1 MDSETL
7 PWPLVDL
14 RPWSKLL
21 IYTPTD
27 FCQLTKGLIKNPQ
40 NYSLSQ
46 IIFFFFSID
55 KELVHQLLFCFV
67 TSNSTL
73 LISRVFQAGHFKQLP
88 KTFVCLRNIFTMS
101 YASTYNLSL
110 VFRLTLN
117 LFSFGSFSLLDLSG
131 LSCSLPDKGQFFR
144 QKAPSKLL
152 ILLCFWPKWQKFSIK
167 CNC

>member
-1 MDSETL
+1 MATCGFKTLVKTFNLHTYGFLSVDQRAYQKSVELQSES
-7 PWPLVDL
+7 D
-14 RPWSKLL
+14 
-21 IYTPTD
+21 Y
-27 FCQLTKGLIKNPQ
+27 
-40 NYSLSQ
+40 
-46 IIFFFFSID
+46 FFFFSID

-88 KTFVCLRNIFTMS
+88 KTFVCLRNIFMMS

-144 QKAPSKLL
+144 QKAPCKLL
-152 ILLCFWPKWQKFSIK
+152 ILLRFRPKWQKFSIK

>member
-1 MDSETL
+1 MATCGFKTLVKTFNLHTYGFLSVDQRAYQKSVELQSES
-7 PWPLVDL
+7 D
-14 RPWSKLL
+14 
-21 IYTPTD
+21 Y
-27 FCQLTKGLIKNPQ
+27 
-40 NYSLSQ
+40 
-46 IIFFFFSID
+46 FFFFSID

-73 LISRVFQAGHFKQLP
+73 LISRVFQAGHFKQLS
-88 KTFVCLRNIFTMS
+88 KTFVCLRNIFMMS

-144 QKAPSKLL
+144 QKAPSNLL
-152 ILLCFWPKWQKFSIK
+152 ILLRFWPKWQKFNIK